1 MGFDALDANL
11 IQMLDNHLL
20 KLRDKFQT
28 VKLKCRDSEFLNP
41 TFLYQENFP
50 FWCQPY
56 STKTVDD
63 YKVGDRVIN
72 VNSTKREYVPFG
84 LRGTVVGHTND
95 RVIILFDEQFL
106 GGVNISNHCKD
117 FKGGYLNPNYIINL
131 THKFSSLMKKN
142 KEAVESFIEQPKS
155 TEDEES
161 IIIQQAREEAIL

>member
-1 MGFDALDANL
+1 
-11 IQMLDNHLL
+11 MLDKHLY
-20 KLRDKFQT
+20 KLRDKFAT

-95 RVIILFDEQFL
+95 RVIILFDE
-106 GGVNISNHCKD
+106 
-117 FKGGYLNPNYIINL
+117 
-131 THKFSSLMKKN
+131 
-142 KEAVESFIEQPKS
+142 
-155 TEDEES
+155 
-161 IIIQQAREEAIL
+161 

>member
-1 MGFDALDANL
+1 M
-11 IQMLDNHLL
+11 
-20 KLRDKFQT
+20 
-28 VKLKCRDSEFLNP
+28 
-41 TFLYQENFP
+41 
-50 FWCQPY
+50 
-56 STKTVDD
+56 
-63 YKVGDRVIN
+63 
-72 VNSTKREYVPFG
+72 PFG

-161 IIIQQAREEAIL
+161 IIMQQAREEAIL